1 MFLFSFSAFAQSG
14 IIQGTITDARTNETL
29 AGATVMI
36 QGTTVGAAA
45 TVDGTYEIRNVQPGT
60 ITLEVRY
67 IGFNVMRRGIT
78 IEAGLTTE
86 RQKAELRAQL
96 DRSKALGLNAVVFQ
110 VRPATDAIYQ
120 SDIEPWSEYL
130 TGKQGVAPDPMYDPL
145 AFVIEEAHKRG
156 LELHAWFNPFRSRH
170 SSGSHELEI
179 HSDSRR
185 VMLQAVNR
193 LGIESEPRDF
203 RMK

>member
-1 MFLFSFSAFAQSG
+1 MKQIILTTLMLALLLGCATTQDVPVPEKMSDESLFALP
-14 IIQGTITDARTNETL
+14 IPETEREFR
-29 AGATVMI
+29 AVWIATVANI
-36 QGTTVGAAA
+36 
-45 TVDGTYEIRNVQPGT
+45 DWPSSP
-60 ITLEVRY
+60 
-67 IGFNVMRRGIT
+67 
-78 IEAGLTTE
+78 GLTTE